1 MVDAL
6 GESWRV
12 LVPNGIIVDV
22 RPITPLVII
31 EAESATSRRSKLTEV
46 ESYGAAED
54 DAAVDAAVQHALSHG
69 WLTTEQTRYFDFQVY
84 CDSVADL
91 KAYAE
96 TGGRMREAKIPYQE
110 LEAQRKDLSAA
121 SRQAAQ
127 LRCHRPT
134 MLKGYRRLG
143 S

>member
-12 LVPNGIIVDV
+12 LVPNGIIVDI
-22 RPITPLVII
+22 RPITAPVTI
-31 EAESATSRRSKLTEV
+31 EAESATLRAELIKV

-54 DAAVDAAVQHALSHG
+54 DAAADAAVQHALSHG
-69 WLTTEQTRYFDFQVY
+69 WLTTEQTRHFDFEVY
-84 CDSVADL
+84 CDSAADL

-96 TGGRMREAKIPYQE
+96 TGRRMREAKIPYQE
-110 LEAQRKDLSAA
+110 LEAQRSELSAA
-121 SRQAAQ
+121 SGQAAQ
-127 LRCHRPT
+127 LRCRRPT
-134 MLKGYRRLG
+134 MLKIYRRLG

>member
-22 RPITPLVII
+22 RPITALVTI
-31 EAESATSRRSKLTEV
+31 EAESATRRSKLTEV

-54 DAAVDAAVQHALSHG
+54 DAAADAAVQHALSHG
-69 WLTTEQTRYFDFQVY
+69 WLTTEQTRYFDLEVY

-96 TGGRMREAKIPYQE
+96 TGRRMREAKIPYQE
-110 LEAQRKDLSAA
+110 F
-121 SRQAAQ
+121 
-127 LRCHRPT
+127 
-134 MLKGYRRLG
+134 
-143 S
+143 